1 MAIDLGEMYRSC
13 RERIT
18 TLVSAPGVDPDLVV
32 PATPEWSVH
41 DVIAHL
47 SGIAEDAAQGNMA
60 GAPGESWTAAQ
71 VTRGR
76 ERSIAELIEK
86 WNEYAPGMEAFFSSP
101 GGEAMAAGVFD
112 VHTHEA
118 DLRNAL
124 GLPVAVPAD
133 FLSWAAGNFRVSF
146 TDALAETDLPAV
158 EVAASDLD
166 WFRGRLGRRTVDEV
180 CAFGWSA
187 EPAPYLD
194 AFFIFGRASV
204 SLGER
209 E

>member
-1 MAIDLGEMYRSC
+1 
-13 RERIT
+13 
-18 TLVSAPGVDPDLVV
+18 
-32 PATPEWSVH
+32 
-41 DVIAHL
+41 
-47 SGIAEDAAQGNMA
+47 
-60 GAPGESWTAAQ
+60 
-71 VTRGR
+71 
-76 ERSIAELIEK
+76 
-86 WNEYAPGMEAFFSSP
+86 
-101 GGEAMAAGVFD
+101 
-112 VHTHEA
+112 
-118 DLRNAL
+118 
-124 GLPVAVPAD
+124 
-133 FLSWAAGNFRVSF
+133 LSWAAGNFRVSF

-187 EPAPYLD
+187 APAPYLD